1 MEDRFFGSRAVALAA
16 AGIIAATIAATTVA
30 GCGQNGADKARSAAD
45 DALLAAQV
53 QATIAGVDAATVGLV
68 HVSSNNGVVTLTG
81 KIANM
86 SERAAMEKAA
96 RGVKGVETLD
106 DEVVVDASA
115 PTAKEIEADLALSA
129 QVHAALVAQ
138 TGVNAADIHVDVHR
152 GVVTLT
158 GHVPSAA
165 HKAVA
170 DQTVRSVKGVTS
182 VVDKLEIVK

>member
-1 MEDRFFGSRAVALAA
+1 MEARFTGSRALAIATAGILLAA
-16 AGIIAATIAATTVA
+16 IV

-53 QATIAGVDAATVGLV
+53 QAKIAGVDAATVGLV
-68 HVSSNNGVVTLTG
+68 HVSSDNGTVTLTG

-86 SERAAMEKAA
+86 NERAAMEKAA
-96 RGVKGVETLD
+96 RGVSGVQTLID
-106 DEVVVDASA
+106 QVVVDASA
-115 PTAKEIEADLALSA
+115 PTAAQLESDLALSA
-129 QVHAALVAQ
+129 KVHTALVAQ

-158 GHVPSAA
+158 GHVPSPA
-165 HKAVA
+165 HKAVV
-170 DQTVRSVKGVTS
+170 DQTVRGVKGVAS

>member
-1 MEDRFFGSRAVALAA
+1 MEARFIGSRALEL
-16 AGIIAATIAATTVA
+16 GIAAVIAASIA

-53 QATIAGVDAATVGLV
+53 QTTIAGVDAATIGLV
-68 HVSSNNGVVTLTG
+68 HVSSDNGVVTLTG

-96 RGVKGVETLD
+96 RSVHGVETLD
-106 DEVVVDASA
+106 DQVVVDASA
-115 PTAKEIEADLALSA
+115 PTAKQIEADLTLSA
-129 QVHAALVAQ
+129 QVHTALVAQ

-158 GHVPSAA
+158 GHVPSPA

-182 VVDKLEIVK
+182 VVDKLTIVK